1 MASRFFA
8 ELRASQVEAARGPS
22 SVAVLPVGAIEQHG
36 PHLPL
41 ATDALV
47 AEAVS
52 KEVVATQG
60 EDLDL
65 WLLPTISYGRSVEH
79 TWAAGTL
86 SLSTATFAATLDDIG
101 RSVAAAGIRRLA
113 LVNGHGGNVSEI
125 QTALRDLRLAYG
137 LLTFAV
143 NVFLPEEHDPAWA
156 ASENGLGIHGGAAE
170 TSLVLHLRPDLV
182 DLGSAQR
189 RIPAQMADKV
199 HARFGG
205 SVSFGWLANDF
216 GAEGYLGDPT
226 LASAEAGA
234 RGFKSLVGT
243 LGDQLAEVARFDFP
257 DSPRTP

>member
-8 ELRASQVEAARGPS
+8 DLRASQVDTACSPS

-41 ATDALV
+41 ATDAVV

-52 KEVVATQG
+52 REAVAARG
-60 EDLDL
+60 EELDL
-65 WLLPTISYGRSVEH
+65 WLLPTITYGRSVEH

-86 SLSTATFAATLDDIG
+86 SLSTATFAAVLDDIG
-101 RSVAAAGIRRLA
+101 RSVAAAGIHRLA

-137 LLTFAV
+137 LLTFGI
-143 NVFLPEEHDPAWA
+143 NTFLAEDHDPAWA

-170 TSLVLHLRPDLV
+170 TSLMLHLRPDLV
-182 DLGSAQR
+182 DLGAAER
-189 RIPAQMADKV
+189 RIPAHMADNV

-216 GAEGYLGDPT
+216 GTEGYLGDPT

-234 RGFKSLVGT
+234 TGFKSLVGT

-257 DSPRTP
+257 DSARTR

>member
-8 ELRASQVEAARGPS
+8 ELRASQVKAACGPS

-52 KEVVATQG
+52 KEVVATHD
-60 EDLDL
+60 EDL
-65 WLLPTISYGRSVEH
+65 WLLPTLSYGRSVEH

-86 SLSTATFAATLDDIG
+86 SLSTATFAAVLDDIG
-101 RSVAAAGIRRLA
+101 RSVAAAGIRRIV

-137 LLTFAV
+137 LLTFGI

-156 ASENGLGIHGGAAE
+156 ASETGLGIHGGAAE
-170 TSLVLHLRPDLV
+170 TSLMLHLRPDLV
-182 DLGSAQR
+182 DLSAAER
-189 RIPAQMADKV
+189 RIPAQMADNV

-205 SVSFGWLANDF
+205 SVAFGWLANDF
-216 GAEGYLGDPT
+216 GPEGYLGDPT

-234 RGFKSLVGT
+234 SGFKSMVAT

-257 DSPRTP
+257 DSAR